1 MTHVENERVVS
12 GRVGARRIK
21 DSPGEAPGEN
31 DAAVNK
37 PEVRGEDGAALGGKA
52 DVFAVREL

>member
-1 MTHVENERVVS
+1 MENERVVS

-37 PEVRGEDGAALGGKA
+37 SEVRGEDRAALGGKA